1 MVSYND
7 LENTFNSIKPNII
20 VNLAANTNLD
30 MLEENFNICI
40 RDNFIT
46 VKNIVDYI
54 LKNDQ
59 NIKFIH
65 LTTDQYY
72 NQKKLNKENEISI
85 LNNYTFS
92 KYISEIYA
100 SKINSL
106 ILRTNFFGKSN
117 SNKKLS
123 FSDIIINSLNKSEN
137 IYLFRDV
144 FFSPLSMDTLSEILI
159 KIFHSDTT
167 GTFNL
172 GSKNGMSKYCFGLEI
187 AKLFYYD
194 QSLVKKIYLN
204 DKKLIAKR
212 PFDMRMDVNKF
223 EEKFNINLPNLID
236 EIKGLK

>member
-1 MVSYND
+1 MKVILTGSSGLLASTLKKKITKNYKLYEVSRQNSPITLDLVSYND
-7 LENTFNSIKPNII
+7 LENKFNSIKPNII

-106 ILRTNFFGKSN
+106 ILRTNFLEKVIQIKNF
-117 SNKKLS
+117 
-123 FSDIIINSLNKSEN
+123 
-137 IYLFRDV
+137 LFQ
-144 FFSPLSMDTLSEILI
+144 T
-159 KIFHSDTT
+159 
-167 GTFNL
+167 
-172 GSKNGMSKYCFGLEI
+172 
-187 AKLFYYD
+187 
-194 QSLVKKIYLN
+194 
-204 DKKLIAKR
+204 
-212 PFDMRMDVNKF
+212 
-223 EEKFNINLPNLID
+223 
-236 EIKGLK
+236 